1 MTETEAK
8 SKPAKS
14 KPAKVKRDNP
24 TFESAAVYRKT
35 VPEAEA
41 AHLQSAYGFRLETRN
56 ADGTFTMRATSSA
69 YAMYKAGQ

>member
-1 MTETEAK
+1 MTEKGTK

-14 KPAKVKRDNP
+14 KPAKVKRDKP

-41 AHLQSAYGFRLETRN
+41 AHLQSAYGFRVETRN
-56 ADGTFTMRATSSA
+56 DDGTFTMRATSA
-69 YAMYKAGQ
+69 AFALYKAGQ